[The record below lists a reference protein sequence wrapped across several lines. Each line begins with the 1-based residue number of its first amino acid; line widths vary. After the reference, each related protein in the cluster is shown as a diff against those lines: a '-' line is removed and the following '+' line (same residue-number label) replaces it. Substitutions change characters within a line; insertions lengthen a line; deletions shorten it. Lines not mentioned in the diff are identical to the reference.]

1 MIPLVLL
8 LRLVE
13 SLRARPAPGHIR
25 RQLRARRIGRR
36 R

>member
-1 MIPLVLL
+1 MIPLFLL
-8 LRLVE
+8 LRLVD
-13 SLRARPAPGHIR
+13 SLRARPAPGQLP